1 MEKVLIDPTKALF
14 YRKEA
19 KLSQDELSS
28 RLGASRRLVAGMED
42 KTSHVELSPYETH
55 LYASALNISAPQL
68 WAEVPKFFRYYGRAI
83 NSGEELARFIVNLE
97 SKSSFEVLSLPA
109 EKGQAEALIQLVEI
123 VDKEKEM
130 NWFDRAER
138 RNGPQADFI
147 RLKIIIRDLYATLT
161 IWEEDDRTPLNQNYE
176 NFIFRVIETFHL
188 EDGLPLN
195 DGLSAENYYW
205 RKVVH
210 LTFDRDDNKN
220 GGETFSIPCWT
231 IDNIKEN
238 RDKLFKSYSET
249 GRLPEEFEHQL
260 IGSILTDNI
269 RTKAEDVAF
278 ASDATSMP
286 NEEMQSKSV
295 ANNNSGRANA
305 ALK

>member
-28 RLGASRRLVAGMED
+28 KLGASRRLVAGMED

-83 NSGEELARFIVNLE
+83 NSGEELARVIFDLE
-97 SKSSFEVLSLPA
+97 KGSSFEVLSFLQ
-109 EKGQAEALIQLVEI
+109 KGTSEALIQLAEI
-123 VDKEKEM
+123 IDKEKEM
-130 NWFDRAER
+130 GITDRIDR

-147 RLKIIIRDLYATLT
+147 RLKIIIRDLYAALT
-161 IWEEDDRTPLNQNYE
+161 IWEDYDRIPLSQNYE

-188 EDGLPLN
+188 EDGIPFS
-195 DGLSAENYYW
+195 DDVTENYYW

-220 GGETFSIPCWT
+220 GGETFSIQCST
-231 IDNIKEN
+231 IDNIEN
-238 RDKLFKSYSET
+238 DRDKLVKSYKET
-249 GRLPEEFEHQL
+249 GRLPEKLDFWAL
-260 IGSILTDNI
+260 GLLLTS
-269 RTKAEDVAF
+269 RFQTKAEDIAF
-278 ASDATSMP
+278 AADNKSLPRDSDET
-286 NEEMQSKSV
+286 ND
-295 ANNNSGRANA
+295 G
-305 ALK
+305 